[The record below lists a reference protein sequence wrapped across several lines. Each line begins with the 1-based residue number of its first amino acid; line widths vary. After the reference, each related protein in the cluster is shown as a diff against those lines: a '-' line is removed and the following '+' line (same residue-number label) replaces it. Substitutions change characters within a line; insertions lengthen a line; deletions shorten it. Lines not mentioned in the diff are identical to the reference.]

1 MGHAQQ
7 QAAAHVQPRQEP
19 MPFVPPKKKLNNS
32 DGASQ
37 TIPRSQTIPMSE
49 VVTESVP
56 RHGRLKW
63 YLYGNEGG
71 DGQE

>member
-1 MGHAQQ
+1 
-7 QAAAHVQPRQEP
+7 